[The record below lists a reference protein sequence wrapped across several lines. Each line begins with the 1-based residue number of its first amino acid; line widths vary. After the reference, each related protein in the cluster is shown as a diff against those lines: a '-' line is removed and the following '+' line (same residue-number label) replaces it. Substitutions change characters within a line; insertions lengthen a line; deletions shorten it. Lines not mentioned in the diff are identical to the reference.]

1 MLTHVKGA
9 RWGAMVAASVL
20 MPLIAGACGDD
31 SESVGTLPPLIT
43 TTTSTTIVVTTTTTL
58 SFYTVQA
65 NDTLSKIATKFGV
78 DQAALMA
85 LNGITD
91 PDHVELGEVL
101 QIPPPTTVA
110 AETTTSTTTG

>member
-9 RWGAMVAASVL
+9 RWGAMVTASVL

-31 SESVGTLPPLIT
+31 SESAGTLPPLIT

-85 LNGITD
+85 LNGLTD